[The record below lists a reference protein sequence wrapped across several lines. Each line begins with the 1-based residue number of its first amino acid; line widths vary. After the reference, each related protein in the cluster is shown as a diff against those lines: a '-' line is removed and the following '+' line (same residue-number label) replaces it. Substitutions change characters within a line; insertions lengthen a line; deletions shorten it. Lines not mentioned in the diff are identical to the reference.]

1 MGLVL
6 NSHVTSS
13 GCHVEIYIGLVVWF
27 NKMFSPHRNLR
38 PWCLCLFFA
47 AEFLKDLQTE
57 FQNWEAGL
65 NSDQKPKSLWEEL
78 AVSSLYSI
86 IYDCNKYSC

>member
-1 MGLVL
+1 MS
-6 NSHVTSS
+6 NVTRIFY
-13 GCHVEIYIGLVVWF
+13 CKFETIVV
-27 NKMFSPHRNLR
+27 HIR
-38 PWCLCLFFA
+38 LCSVVQQNIFPLHWKFETTVVVPFA

-78 AVSSLYSI
+78 AVSSLYLTI
-86 IYDCNKYSC
+86 HYCNCYC

>member
-1 MGLVL
+1 
-6 NSHVTSS
+6 
-13 GCHVEIYIGLVVWF
+13 
-27 NKMFSPHRNLR
+27 MFSRHWKLETIVIVP
-38 PWCLCLFFA
+38 FA

-78 AVSSLYSI
+78 AVSSLYST
-86 IYDCNKYSC
+86 IYYCNYCC

>member
-1 MGLVL
+1 
-6 NSHVTSS
+6 
-13 GCHVEIYIGLVVWF
+13 VVV
-27 NKMFSPHRNLR
+27 P
-38 PWCLCLFFA
+38 FA

-78 AVSSLYSI
+78 AVSSLFNHSLL
-86 IYDCNKYSC
+86 